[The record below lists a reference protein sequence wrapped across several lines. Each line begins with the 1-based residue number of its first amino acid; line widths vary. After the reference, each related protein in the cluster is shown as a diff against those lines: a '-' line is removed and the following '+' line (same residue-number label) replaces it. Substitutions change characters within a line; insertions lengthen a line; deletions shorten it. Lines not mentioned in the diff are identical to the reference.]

1 MKFLMLQAPVASRV
15 GAFDFG
21 MWVLETVKRPPF
33 KADGPSRDP
42 RYFLSEFQGKFMYWS
57 RVS

>member
-1 MKFLMLQAPVASRV
+1 MFQAPVASRV

-33 KADGPSRDP
+33 KVDGPSRNP